1 MKIRIEWSYKIPKG
15 RETIFVSEEM
25 PAETA
30 LLIAEDLEKTGRSK
44 ALHFVDQFD
53 SKWSIKEMKVYIKEI
68 ETEPHNVIVY
78 FDGGYDRD
86 TKEAGLGCSIYYDQ
100 NGKTYRRRVN
110 QKLDKLS
117 SNNESEYAAL
127 YFTLQELEQ
136 LEVHHLAVR
145 FIGDSRIVINGMKQE
160 WAISEDSLTSWIAR
174 IEEKQTVLGIQAEY
188 ELVPRKANSEADKLA
203 TQALKGI
210 SIVAVSEINH

>member
-15 RETIFVSEEM
+15 HETMFVSEEM

-30 LLIAEDLEKTGRSK
+30 LIVAEDLKQTGRSK
-44 ALHFVDQFD
+44 TLHFVDQFD
-53 SKWSIKEMKVYIKEI
+53 SNWTIKEMKAYIKGI
-68 ETEPHNVIVY
+68 ETEPHNVMVY

-86 TKEAGLGCSIYYDQ
+86 AKKAGLGCAIYYDQ
-100 NGKTYRRRVN
+100 NGKSYRRRVN
-110 QKLDKLS
+110 QKIDRLT

-127 YFTLQELEQ
+127 YFSLQELEQ

-145 FIGDSRIVINGMKQE
+145 FVGDSRIVINGMNKE
-160 WAISEDSLTSWIAR
+160 WTITEDPLTSWVDR
-174 IEEKQTVLGIQAEY
+174 IEEKIAALGIQAEY

-203 TQALKGI
+203 TQALKGV
-210 SIVAVSEINH
+210 SITAVSEINH